1 MWSMLCLFIFLFFI
15 IIVLEVKL
23 FQSCPICH
31 LRVPLNLRQD
41 AACLDPGDGFV
52 PSTDGIRN
60 KYVKSLDVGRITI
73 AMVRAA
79 QDETLVTVQCSSY
92 LAHCLLSCPASP
104 LLLPCAGWGMN
115 HFGVLT
121 HCKGSC
127 KPP

>member
-1 MWSMLCLFIFLFFI
+1 M
-15 IIVLEVKL
+15 LEVKL

-52 PSTDGIRN
+52 PSADGIRN

-73 AMVRAA
+73 AIVRAA

-104 LLLPCAGWGMN
+104 LLLPCAGWETN

-121 HCKGSC
+121 HCKESC